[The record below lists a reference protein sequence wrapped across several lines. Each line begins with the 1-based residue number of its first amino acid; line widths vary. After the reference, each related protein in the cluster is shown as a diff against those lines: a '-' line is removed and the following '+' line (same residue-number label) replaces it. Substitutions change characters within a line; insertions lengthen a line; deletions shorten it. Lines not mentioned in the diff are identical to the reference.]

1 MAQLYFGNDP
11 DRLMPAGLPYD
22 MRQSCVNNPAIPWV
36 EDIEGDDLTNIE
48 NDKNLRNQGY
58 MKAPN
63 YFTTSGTK
71 GVSSVRNASPGSP
84 GLRRIV
90 SRQYMKP
97 NETYYLRFK
106 SALKKMDAEWFLD
119 FIEIVPKE
127 VYDGAVDEDIW

>member
-1 MAQLYFGNDP
+1 
-11 DRLMPAGLPYD
+11 
-22 MRQSCVNNPAIPWV
+22 
-36 EDIEGDDLTNIE
+36 
-48 NDKNLRNQGY
+48 
-58 MKAPN
+58 
-63 YFTTSGTK
+63 
-71 GVSSVRNASPGSP
+71 VRNASPNSP